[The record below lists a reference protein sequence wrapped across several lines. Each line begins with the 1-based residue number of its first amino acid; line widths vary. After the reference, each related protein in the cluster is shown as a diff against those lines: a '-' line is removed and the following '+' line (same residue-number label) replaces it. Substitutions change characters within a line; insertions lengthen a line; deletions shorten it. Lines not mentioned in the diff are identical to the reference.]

1 MRVVLDTNV
10 LLAAFVAQGTCHD
23 LLEHCQREHHLVTSA
38 FILQEFE
45 DKLKGKFKVPTEKAF
60 VATSLLRGSAELV
73 TPVPLHPQV
82 CRDRDDDWVLA
93 TARAGRVDCIIAGD
107 KDLLSL
113 GSFDGIPILLPGHFW
128 RHEAEAR
135 LDRSDG

>member
-10 LLAAFVAQGTCHD
+10 LLAAFMAQGTCHD

-45 DKLKGKFKVPTEKAF
+45 DKLKGKFKVPTEKAS

-73 TPVPLHPQV
+73 TPAPL
-82 CRDRDDDWVLA
+82 RA
-93 TARAGRVDCIIAGD
+93 TARAGRVDCIVTGD

-128 RHEAEAR
+128 RHETEAR

>member
-1 MRVVLDTNV
+1 VRLVLDTNV

-45 DKLKGKFKVPTEKAF
+45 DKLKGKFKVPTEKAS

-73 TPVPLHPQV
+73 T
-82 CRDRDDDWVLA
+82 
-93 TARAGRVDCIIAGD
+93 RAGRVDCIVTGD

-113 GSFDGIPILLPGHFW
+113 GSFDGMPILLPGHFW